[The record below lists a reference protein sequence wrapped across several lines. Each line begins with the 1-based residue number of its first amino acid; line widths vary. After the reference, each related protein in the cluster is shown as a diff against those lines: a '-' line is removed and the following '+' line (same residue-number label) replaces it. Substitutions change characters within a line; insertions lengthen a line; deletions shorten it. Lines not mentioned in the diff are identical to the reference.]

1 MKFLRIKGLT
11 LNQSEEEQPEQEEE
25 IIAINL
31 PVLILSPKFQALAGP
46 LSLGLMV
53 LGVGCTYVASWLG
66 IPRAALFAAAGLGTG
81 VAVASV
87 AVTLGIVLLVSKQTP
102 TRKKALISVVCGIG
116 AFLLAGP
123 IFVLI
128 WATNI

>member
-1 MKFLRIKGLT
+1 MS
-11 LNQSEEEQPEQEEE
+11 LNHVEEEEPVQEEE

-46 LSLGLMV
+46 LSLALML
-53 LGVGCTYVASWLG
+53 LGVACTYLASWLG

-102 TRKKALISVVCGIG
+102 TRKKALISIVCGIG
-116 AFLLAGP
+116 TFLLAGP

>member
-1 MKFLRIKGLT
+1 MT
-11 LNQSEEEQPEQEEE
+11 LNKVEEEKPVEEEE

-46 LSLGLMV
+46 LSLSFMV
-53 LGVGCTYVASWLG
+53 LGVACTYLASWLG

-87 AVTLGIVLLVSKQTP
+87 AVTLGVVLLVSKQTP
-102 TRKKALISVVCGIG
+102 MRKKALLSILCGIG
-116 AFLLAGP
+116 TFLLAGP
-123 IFVLI
+123 VFVLI